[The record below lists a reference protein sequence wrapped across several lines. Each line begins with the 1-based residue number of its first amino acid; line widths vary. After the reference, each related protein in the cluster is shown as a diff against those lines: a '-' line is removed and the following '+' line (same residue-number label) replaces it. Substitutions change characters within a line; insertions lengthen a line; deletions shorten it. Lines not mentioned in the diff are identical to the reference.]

1 MKRNLM
7 LAFVAGVAST
17 VALIAA
23 AVLATAPQEAEA
35 AVWPAEIA
43 ADSAAF
49 FTGGPNMSDRDVY
62 YPGTEKLG
70 PDEMR
75 VIACGTGMPNQRP
88 KQAAACWLVELGN
101 GEKFLFD
108 IGTGSSERI
117 SALAIPYDSLDKV
130 FIGHLHS
137 DHFGDLDALWI
148 GGVVAGRIN
157 KLRVWGPDAP
167 REEWSTSYA
176 LDLLQK
182 MYQWDLATRSGVIDG
197 RGLEMEVNEFDRLG
211 INAVIY
217 EEKGVVIRT
226 VPAIHGTDG
235 PVSFILEWNGLKFA
249 FSSDT
254 YPNKWWIEHTQDA
267 DIAIHECFLPPNIL
281 VERFGFAPIEALQV
295 GTQGHT
301 APAQF
306 AKVMALTEP
315 RLAVGYHFFND
326 FDTAPEILRQI
337 RMVYDGPLA
346 LAEDYMVF
354 NVTKDDI
361 RVRMAVV
368 EEAAWPP
375 GAIQEKQPPDFTTA
389 VPPSDF
395 LRSGAEP
402 FPEIVQQYYD
412 AINRMYGTDYKPGY

>member
-1 MKRNLM
+1 M
-7 LAFVAGVAST
+7 LAFIAGIATT
-17 VALIAA
+17 VALLAA

-43 ADSAAF
+43 SDSDAF
-49 FTGGPNMSDRDVY
+49 FAGGPTMSDRDVY

-117 SALAIPYDSLDKV
+117 SALRIPYDSLDKV

-167 REEWSTSYA
+167 REEWSTAYA

-197 RGLEMEVNEFDRLG
+197 RGLEMEVNQFDRLG
-211 INAVIY
+211 INAIIY
-217 EEKGVVIRT
+217 DVNGVVIRT

-267 DIAIHECFLPPNIL
+267 DISIHECFLPPNIL

-337 RMVYDGPLA
+337 RMVYEGPLA

-402 FPEIVQQYYD
+402 FPEIVQKYYD

>member
-1 MKRNLM
+1 MRRSLM
-7 LAFVAGVAST
+7 FAFVAGVATT
-17 VALIAA
+17 VVLLTA
-23 AVLATAPQEAEA
+23 AVLATAPQEAQA
-35 AVWPAEIA
+35 TAWPPEIA
-43 ADSAAF
+43 NDSLAYFAD
-49 FTGGPNMSDRDVY
+49 GPMMSDRDMY
-62 YPGTEKLG
+62 FPGTEKLG
-70 PDEMR
+70 ADEMR

-101 GEKFLFD
+101 GDKFLFD

-117 SALAIPYDSLDKV
+117 SALRIPYDSLDKV
-130 FIGHLHS
+130 FVGHLHS
-137 DHFGDLDALWI
+137 DHFGDMDALWI

-167 REEWSTSYA
+167 REEWSTAYA
-176 LDLLQK
+176 MDLLQK

-211 INAVIY
+211 INEVIY
-217 EEKGVVIRT
+217 EENGVVIRS
-226 VPAIHGTDG
+226 VPAVHGTDG

-267 DIAIHECFLPPNIL
+267 DLSIHECFLPPNIL
-281 VERFGFAPIEALQV
+281 VERFKFAPIEALQV

-301 APAQF
+301 SPGQF

-315 RLAVGYHFFND
+315 RMAVGYHFFND
-326 FDTAPEILRQI
+326 FDTTPEILRQI
-337 RMVYDGPLA
+337 RMIYEGPLA

-361 RVRMAVV
+361 RVRMAIVD
-368 EEAAWPP
+368 EAAWPP
-375 GAIQEKQPPDFTTA
+375 GAIQEKNPPDFTQA

-395 LRSGAEP
+395 LRSGVEP
-402 FPEIVQQYYD
+402 FPEIVQKYYD
-412 AINRMYGTDYKPGY
+412 AINQMYGTDHRPGY

>member
-7 LAFVAGVAST
+7 LAFIGGVAST
-17 VALIAA
+17 VALAA
-23 AVLATAPQEAEA
+23 ATIVATAPQEAKA
-35 AVWPAEIA
+35 AAWPPEIA
-43 ADSAAF
+43 NDSKVF
-49 FTGGPNMSDRDVY
+49 FAGGPNMSDRDMY
-62 YPGTEKLG
+62 FPGTEKLG
-70 PDEMR
+70 ADEMR

-117 SALAIPYDSLDKV
+117 SALRIPYDSLDKV

-137 DHFGDLDALWI
+137 DHFGDIDALWI

-167 REEWSTSYA
+167 REEWSTAYA

-197 RGLEMEVNEFDRLG
+197 RGLEMEVNQFDRLG

-217 EEKGVVIRT
+217 EENGVVIRT

-254 YPNKWWIEHTQDA
+254 YPNKWWIEHTQGA
-267 DIAIHECFLPPNIL
+267 DLSIHECFLPPNIL
-281 VERFGFAPIEALQV
+281 VERFKFAPIEALQV

-301 APAQF
+301 APGQF

-315 RLAVGYHFFND
+315 RMAVGYHFFND
-326 FDTAPEILRQI
+326 FDTAPEILRQV

-368 EEAAWPP
+368 DEAAWPP
-375 GAIQEKQPPDFTTA
+375 GAIQEKNPPDFSQA

-402 FPEIVQQYYD
+402 FPEIVQRYYD
-412 AINRMYGTDYKPGY
+412 AINQMYGTDHKPAY

>member
-7 LAFVAGVAST
+7 LAFVAGIATT
-17 VALIAA
+17 VALLAA

-35 AVWPAEIA
+35 AVWPTEIA
-43 ADSAAF
+43 TDVEAF
-49 FTGGPNMSDRDVY
+49 FAGGPNMSDRDVY

-117 SALAIPYDSLDKV
+117 SALRIPYDSLDKV

-167 REEWSTSYA
+167 REEWSTAYA

-197 RGLEMEVNEFDRLG
+197 RGLEMEVNQFDRLG
-211 INAVIY
+211 INAIIY
-217 EEKGVVIRT
+217 DVNGVVIRT

-254 YPNKWWIEHTQDA
+254 YPNKWWIEHTKDA
-267 DIAIHECFLPPNIL
+267 DLSIHECFLPPNIL

-402 FPEIVQQYYD
+402 FPEIVQKYYD

>member
-7 LAFVAGVAST
+7 LAFVAGIATT
-17 VALIAA
+17 VALLAA

-35 AVWPAEIA
+35 AVWPTEIA
-43 ADSAAF
+43 TDVEAF
-49 FTGGPNMSDRDVY
+49 FAGGPNMSDRDVY

-117 SALAIPYDSLDKV
+117 SALRIPYDSLDKV

-167 REEWSTSYA
+167 REEWSTAYA

-197 RGLEMEVNEFDRLG
+197 RGLEMEVNQFDRLG

-217 EEKGVVIRT
+217 DVNGVVIRT

-254 YPNKWWIEHTQDA
+254 YPNKWWIEHTKDA
-267 DIAIHECFLPPNIL
+267 DLSIHECFLPPNIL

-375 GAIQEKQPPDFTTA
+375 GAIQEKNPPDFTKS

-402 FPEIVQQYYD
+402 FPEIVQKYYD

>member
-7 LAFVAGVAST
+7 LAFIAGIATT
-17 VALIAA
+17 VALLAA

-35 AVWPAEIA
+35 AVWPTEIA
-43 ADSAAF
+43 SDSDAF
-49 FTGGPNMSDRDVY
+49 FAGGPNMSDRDVY

-101 GEKFLFD
+101 GDKFLFD

-117 SALAIPYDSLDKV
+117 SALRIPYDSLDKV

-167 REEWSTSYA
+167 REEWSTAYA

-182 MYQWDLATRSGVIDG
+182 MYQWDLATRSGVIDR
-197 RGLEMEVNEFDRLG
+197 RGLEMEVNQFDRLG
-211 INAVIY
+211 INAIIY
-217 EEKGVVIRT
+217 DVNGVVIRT

-254 YPNKWWIEHTQDA
+254 YPNKWWIEHTKDA
-267 DIAIHECFLPPNIL
+267 DISIHECFLPPNIL

-361 RVRMAVV
+361 RVRMAAV

-375 GAIQEKQPPDFTTA
+375 GAIQEKQPPDFTQA

-402 FPEIVQQYYD
+402 FPEIVQKYYD
-412 AINRMYGTDYKPGY
+412 AINRMYGTDYKPAY

>member
-7 LAFVAGVAST
+7 LAFVAGAASAVVLLT
-17 VALIAA
+17 A
-23 AVLATAPQEAEA
+23 AVLATAPQEAQA
-35 AVWPAEIA
+35 AAWPPEIA
-43 ADSAAF
+43 ADSNAF
-49 FTGGPNMSDRDVY
+49 FTGGPNMSDRDMY
-62 YPGTEKLG
+62 FPGTEKLG
-70 PDEMR
+70 ADEMR

-117 SALAIPYDSLDKV
+117 SALNIPYDSLDKV
-130 FIGHLHS
+130 FVGHLHS
-137 DHFGDLDALWI
+137 DHFGDMDALWI

-157 KLRVWGPDAP
+157 KLRVWGPDGP
-167 REEWSTSYA
+167 REEWSTAYA
-176 LDLLQK
+176 MDLLQK

-197 RGLEMEVNEFDRLG
+197 RGLEMEVNEFDRRG

-217 EEKGVVIRT
+217 EENGVVIRT

-337 RMVYDGPLA
+337 RMVYEGPLA